1 MVIRLKFLLFALFF
15 FVHMVFYGCKT
26 DYRPTIWVY
35 SDMSDPRDTREG
47 GHPQNDP
54 DDITTLASLLLYAN
68 MFNIESIV
76 VGSNTRAGLKDPM
89 PFVEDVFL
97 EAYYHDVKYLNQ
109 KLGGYP
115 EQINIQPSSLVG
127 ESTRFDPNKDY
138 SDLSGLETV
147 RQLVKAA
154 EKRKIYVLNWGPL
167 TESAMAVKHCLDTG
181 NDKALRNMFFI
192 SHWTKSSVSQGT
204 PEQPFNVANCNDDRP
219 ACNYMH
225 EIAYANDQVRFIE
238 VGCIGQTGLVNGSGG
253 YRNYEAFENSRLG
266 QIFLRSKFYFGKP
279 DYSDGA
285 THFILDGRFGLTKDD
300 YPHDGTLTIELE
312 KKLVEKSRAI
322 AHDIIDELLAR
333 SNVAA
338 IANNPFEK
346 EKMASYF
353 TYVYSRRPGSYGV
366 HIPYD
371 DTVLKLFNS
380 QNEEVKVF
388 NLDFGNHTLDLSG
401 LEPGEYDVTVSIVGT
416 ELNFKLTIN

>member
-1 MVIRLKFLLFALFF
+1 METRFKLLIFGLLYLAPLML
-15 FVHMVFYGCKT
+15 HACKT
-26 DYRPTIWVY
+26 DDRPTIWVY
-35 SDMSDPRDTREG
+35 TDMSDPRDTRQG

-68 MFNIESIV
+68 EFNIESIV

-97 EAYYHDVKYLNQ
+97 DAYYHDVKYLNQ
-109 KLGGYP
+109 ELGGYP
-115 EQINIQPSSLVG
+115 EKINIQSSSLRG

-138 SDLSGLETV
+138 TDLTGLETV
-147 RQLVKAA
+147 RQLVEAA
-154 EKRKIYVLNWGPL
+154 GRKKIYVLNWGPL
-167 TESAMAVKHCLDTG
+167 TESAMAVKHCLDTE

-204 PEQPFNVANCNDDRP
+204 REQPYNVANCNDDRP
-219 ACNYMH
+219 ACDFMH
-225 EIAYANDQVRFIE
+225 EVAYSNKKVRFIE
-238 VGCIGQTGLVNGSGG
+238 IGCIGQTGLVNGSGG
-253 YRNYEAFENSRLG
+253 YNHYEAFENSRLG

-285 THFILDGRFGLTKDD
+285 THFILGGSFGLTKDD
-300 YPHDGTLTIELE
+300 YPHDGALSIELE
-312 KKLVEKSRAI
+312 QELVEKSRAI

-338 IANNPFEK
+338 HANNPFSK

-353 TYVYSRRPGSYGV
+353 TYVYTRRPGSYGA

-371 DTVLKLFNS
+371 DAVLKLFNS
-380 QNEEVKVF
+380 QNEEIKAI
-388 NLDFGNHTLDLSG
+388 NLDFGNHSLDLSG
-401 LEPGEYDVTVSIVGT
+401 LEPDDYNVIVSIVGI
-416 ELNFKLTIN
+416 ELEFQLTIN